1 MVESSKA
8 TEVNSA
14 EKRHSGKGKIMCNLY
29 IGADTWLSRKL
40 TTLKGLISLDKG
52 SLKQGGEVNKCLKRI
67 NKKRSYRISS
77 YKALRLL
84 DEVRDG
90 LLRKKR
96 RIESF
101 RRMKKVSKHGW
112 GGCIR

>member
-1 MVESSKA
+1 M
-8 TEVNSA
+8 
-14 EKRHSGKGKIMCNLY
+14 
-29 IGADTWLSRKL
+29 
-40 TTLKGLISLDKG
+40 DKG

-77 YKALRLL
+77 YKALHLL

-90 LLRKKR
+90 LLREKKS
-96 RIESF
+96 RIESS

-112 GGCIR
+112 GG